1 MIKALF
7 AIILSILAL
16 PALGI
21 VMLFDFSP
29 AIPIDAYEYMPTSTL
44 LTTQIEDTVST
55 LQAGQL
61 MVELD
66 ERFINQLLY
75 SYYVETINPDYA
87 PGSSCESEAC
97 EFLVSNSDQPIGT
110 VGVTG
115 IWLRLLDDVISVNV
129 GLRTVGIPFQTRV
142 RFDFEVIDNPD
153 VFEINYSRLQVGNI
167 PLPAFAVRPIINA
180 ILNESDVSQTTFGP
194 VGIELDVQ
202 SLSLAIDKNLL
213 IEESLSD
220 QAAFF
225 ASLIVKEELIRF
237 EVDGQ
242 TSQLKLFVDVDKL
255 TGDIPLKQYRGEANL
270 IFAELFVEI
279 LSGIEFDFIEGV
291 SLTTNEYFLNEEDL
305 NIVLTQ
311 QLQDLNLDKLFGS
324 PAVSNLF
331 SLEPLWVEM
340 EGATM
345 SLIVPLVFME
355 NTIPLE
361 IIMTSLDGFNDL
373 VLQVESMTLGKDD
386 SKTPDEYV
394 LIQGEQIEPFLAQL
408 TLNGLFEVQPNSR
421 NIKVSVDTFNQAVSE
436 VTSQLS
442 VTRIGVVDG
451 QFLLNIELAS

>member
-44 LTTQIEDTVST
+44 LATQIEDTVST

-66 ERFINQLLY
+66 EQFINQFLY

-87 PGSSCESEAC
+87 PGSSCETEAC
-97 EFLVSNSDQPIGT
+97 EFLVSNSDQAIGT

-115 IWLRLLDDVISVNV
+115 IWVRLLDDVISVNV

-180 ILNESDVSQTTFGP
+180 ILDESDVSQTTFGGNG
-194 VGIELDVQ
+194 VELDVQ
-202 SLSLAIDKNLL
+202 ALSLVIDKNLL
-213 IEESLSD
+213 IEESLTE
-220 QAAFF
+220 QEAFF
-225 ASLIVKEELIRF
+225 ASLIVKEELVRF
-237 EVDGQ
+237 EVDGE
-242 TSQLKLFVDVDKL
+242 TPKLKLFVDVDKL

-270 IFAELFVEI
+270 IFTELFVEI
-279 LSGIEFDFIEGV
+279 LNGIEFDFIEDV

-305 NIVLTQ
+305 NVVLTQ
-311 QLQDLNLDKLFGS
+311 QLQDLNLDELFGS

-345 SLIVPLVFME
+345 SLIVPMVFME

-373 VLQVESMTLGKDD
+373 VLQVESITLGKDD
-386 SKTPDEYV
+386 SKTPEEYV
-394 LIQGEQIEPFLAQL
+394 LIQGDQIEPFLAQL

-436 VTSQLS
+436 VTSQLN